1 MATDRK
7 AVTTPKHNEG
17 YMPPQAIE
25 LEASVLGACLIEQE
39 VIEIIADIITQ
50 PEIFYSSPHQDTFRA
65 IMELF
70 DAGSTVNFM
79 TVGEKMKSHGTLE
92 QAGGNYFIM
101 KLLENVATTAYI
113 EEHARI
119 IVEKWIKREIIKQAM
134 VSQAEAYN
142 DTTDSFDLLDEIAGF
157 SMKITDQVIRKPY
170 VPVSTPILS
179 VLAETEKL
187 MRHEIQYTG
196 VPTGFRELNQITGGW
211 QRKDLIILAARP
223 SVGKTAFLLNLA
235 LNASSDHEKPT
246 PVGIFSLEMSAEQL
260 TQRLMCNH
268 CDISLE
274 RIKNG
279 NLSEEEFTQLAE
291 KASELSNRS
300 IHIDDTPAINLTEL
314 RAKARRMINRH
325 GVGLII
331 IDYLQLMSGNG
342 RIGNREQEVS
352 QISKGLKQMAK
363 QLDVPIIALSQL
375 SRMVEGRSDNTP
387 KLSDLRESGSIEQ
400 DADLV
405 MFLYGHPK
413 AFLEKHGYR
422 RNEKMLDIAKHR
434 NGKLAHYIAQFNGD
448 KQRFENMD
456 MQMLDVQYTET
467 SSKQEWAV
475 GKTDLPPTYSGNLIP
490 LKEAQGPIQDEM
502 PF

>member
-1 MATDRK
+1 MSPHSTD
-7 AVTTPKHNEG
+7 
-17 YMPPQAIE
+17 
-25 LEASVLGACLIEQE
+25 LEATILGACLLEPD

-50 PEIFYSSPHQDTFRA
+50 PEIFYTTAHQDTFRA
-65 IMELF
+65 IMDIF
-70 DAGSTVNFM
+70 DAGGTVNFM
-79 TVGEKMKSHGTLE
+79 TVGEKMKAHGTLE
-92 QAGGNYFIM
+92 QAGGHYFVM
-101 KLLENVATTAYI
+101 KLLENVATTAYV

-119 IVEKWIKREIIKQAM
+119 IVEKWIKREVITMAM
-134 VSQAEAYN
+134 QSTAQAYN
-142 DTTDSFDLLDEIAGF
+142 ETTDSFDLLDEVASF

-170 VPVSTPILS
+170 VPVSSPIQS

-235 LNASSDHEKPT
+235 LNASSDPEKPT

-279 NLSEEEFTQLAE
+279 NLSEDEFAQLTM
-291 KASELSNRS
+291 KATELATRS
-300 IHIDDTPAINLTEL
+300 IHIDDTAAINLTEL

-331 IDYLQLMSGNG
+331 IDYLQLMSGVG
-342 RIGNREQEVS
+342 RTGNREQEVS
-352 QISKGLKQMAK
+352 QISKGLKQLAK

-413 AFLEKHGYR
+413 AFLEKNNYR

-448 KQRFENMD
+448 KQRFHSMD
-456 MQMLDVQYTET
+456 LQMLDVEYTESPRT
-467 SSKQEWAV
+467 EKGQFGNTE
-475 GKTDLPPTYSGNLIP
+475 LPPTYGPNLIP
-490 LKEAQGPIQDEM
+490 LSEAQPPIQEDL